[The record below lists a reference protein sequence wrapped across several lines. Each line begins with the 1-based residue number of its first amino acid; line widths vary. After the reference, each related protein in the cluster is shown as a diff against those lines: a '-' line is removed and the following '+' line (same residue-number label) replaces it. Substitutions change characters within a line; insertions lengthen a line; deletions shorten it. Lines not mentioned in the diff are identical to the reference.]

1 LKEKPMTNEDRGD
14 LAKLIANQC
23 AALQADILSRAL
35 SGRDFSDVAIKD
47 ARRILAHLVSAIDE
61 RA

>member
-1 LKEKPMTNEDRGD
+1 MTNEDRGD
-14 LAKLIANQC
+14 LAKLIASQC